1 MSTPVIANSHSFW
14 LAAQFQAVC
23 FICGKPGDFHAHHVV
38 DKQLLRR
45 EYGRTGD
52 ALYDTRNAMRL
63 HRHCHFQFEN
73 SRIEIPLKKL
83 KDEMIEY
90 AVEVMGLRAYD
101 YLKRYYS
108 GDDERVEAIIA

>member
-1 MSTPVIANSHSFW
+1 MPVVIANPASFW
-14 LAAQFQAVC
+14 NEARFQVSC

-38 DKQLLRR
+38 DKQTLRR

-52 ALYDTRNAMRL
+52 SLYDTRNAMRL
-63 HRHCHFQFEN
+63 HRYCHFQFEN
-73 SRIEIPLKKL
+73 SRAEIPLTKL
-83 KDEMIEY
+83 KDCMIEY

-108 GDDERVEAIIA
+108 GDDERVEAILT